1 MLGFLIGMA
10 VGGLIGVIVMALLN
24 AASRADDSMEQYQQR
39 TNRQETSL

>member
-24 AASRADDSMEQYQQR
+24 AASRADDSMERYQR
-39 TNRQETSL
+39 RKDSTSV